1 MGLNRGAGPDDAAA
15 RFGKHGRVVV
25 DFCAFAATLRRDI
38 SSQTGQPMEIFG
50 GTYEESQIAPRAEW
64 LR

>member
-1 MGLNRGAGPDDAAA
+1 MEKINYAAS
-15 RFGKHGRVVV
+15 
-25 DFCAFAATLRRDI
+25 AAYFVKSDTFITFPEGSGSRDI